1 MGNRDILKQV
11 ISEEMSPRRS
21 ISIENN
27 HSNISVNIS
36 RLSPEYPESITPNT
50 VIMKPME
57 NAIRDK
63 PQNIEDICTRNDMAP
78 ASYQQINVTS
88 LEKERSYQQHRRTTI
103 CM

>member
-27 HSNISVNIS
+27 HSNIS